1 MRFVKSPASTKA
13 TSKSKVVKPVAWV
26 IGEDGKS
33 LAGVDEDGFIDGKI
47 VAPGRIEI
55 FYRHLNA
62 NESVVAAGTY
72 TRQK

>member
-1 MRFVKSPASTKA
+1 MVDLIGQWREGVFKSTRHTEKFV
-13 TSKSKVVKPVAWV
+13 WV

-47 VAPGRIEI
+47 VSPGRIEI

>member
-1 MRFVKSPASTKA
+1 LVDLIGQWREGVFKSTRHTEKFV
-13 TSKSKVVKPVAWV
+13 WV

-47 VAPGRIEI
+47 VSPGRIEI
-55 FYRHLNA
+55 FFRQLNV